1 MLFHSKTIWIANH
14 GEFKMH
20 RYTLL
25 KILLIPFLFCIAFLA
40 YADNSYNK
48 VYIFGDSL
56 SDTGN
61 LGSVIG
67 GIPDPYFKNRISN
80 GPVAVE
86 TLAAKFGDT
95 ANASLHLLGLNAGHN
110 YSVAGAK
117 ASTNEA
123 IDLNTQIL
131 SFQANHAS
139 IAPSDALYVIFIG
152 GNDIRYA
159 AGEFDD
165 VIANSI
171 LQIANNNVKNA
182 ITLLKQMGARSFL
195 VVNAPNI
202 ALLPE
207 TRLIASAIN
216 NPAYLK
222 RAALLSRKYNVILHD
237 IVDNLEDDETEITE
251 FNLFKLF
258 AKTIKKAS
266 KLGITN
272 TTEACF
278 RSRIPD
284 FHPDCNFG
292 LNADH
297 FYFFDEIHPTTQI
310 HTLFGKAFAKSVIDD
325 DHDEKDDD
333 DENEENGDD

>member
-1 MLFHSKTIWIANH
+1 MRK
-14 GEFKMH
+14 K
-20 RYTLL
+20 LL
-25 KILLIPFLFCIAFLA
+25 AKILLIPFLFSIAFCT
-40 YADNSYNK
+40 YADSTTYNK

-67 GIPDPYFKNRISN
+67 GIPAPYFNNRISN

-86 TLAAKFGDT
+86 TLAAKFNDT
-95 ANASLHLLGLNAGHN
+95 ASASLYLLGLNAGHN
-110 YSVAGAK
+110 YAVAGAK
-117 ASTNEA
+117 ASSNEA

-152 GNDIRYA
+152 GNDIRA
-159 AGEFDD
+159 AASQFDD
-165 VIANSI
+165 MVAQSI
-171 LQIANNNVKNA
+171 LQTANNNIENA
-182 ITLLKQMGARSFL
+182 INLLKTMGATSFL
-195 VVNAPNI
+195 VINAPNI

-207 TRLIASAIN
+207 TRLIAAALN
-216 NPAYLK
+216 NPAYLE
-222 RAALLSRKYNVILHD
+222 RAAQLSKQYNKMLHK
-237 IVDNLEDDETEITE
+237 VVEEVEDDHENENIEIYE
-251 FNLFKLF
+251 FNLSKYFS
-258 AKTIKKAS
+258 KTIKHAS

-292 LNADH
+292 LNADK
-297 FYFFDEIHPTTQI
+297 FYFFDEIHPTTKI
-310 HTLFGKAFAKSVIDD
+310 HTLFGEAFISAVK
-325 DHDEKDDD
+325 ED
-333 DENEENGDD
+333 DED